1 MKHGEKLRQF
11 GLDKIAFLGLFLLGL
26 LLAKLMISF
35 RSDIKLSEPI
45 GLKGTGLEISVPAG
59 DNWKRLSNG
68 FRYENNEFNFT
79 CVMQISSGSAIS
91 MQWRYFLLPSEKTPL
106 ERFQAEAAPISGHIE
121 STGSD
126 KVGNLKFD
134 YAKIDSNQITLFCG
148 TTSLPDG
155 RILFLEVGQKGMGI
169 DLAEKIFKALHASIK
184 YQTDNSVAKGTK
196 FLKDFKAS
204 YLTML
209 PRGGWQN
216 YYRLKDARGS
226 TIGFTTNAISY
237 SADSNENSAIFSADL
252 LFLSSGFNAYI
263 EQAIFYSDVS
273 LSKFDWI
280 VKQGSVLTNRELPTH
295 IQLVDSNLTVEK
307 QNVIEKFTF
316 TDTMLPETFFDLAV
330 ASFLKS
336 SFDTV
341 MFEILLS
348 SGKIA
353 PVIISRINTPQ
364 TSVLPAESAASV
376 EIFGTNTTSQKMFFD
391 GQGGLLSA
399 EIQGN
404 ISYRLERAARADI
417 LADFPQ
423 WFDKIQQM
431 EQYQLKKKK

>member
-1 MKHGEKLRQF
+1 MKNGEKLRQF

-26 LLAKLMISF
+26 LLAEILISY
-35 RSDIKLSEPI
+35 RSDFKLSEPI
-45 GLKGTGLEISVPAG
+45 GLKGTGLEVCVPAG

-68 FRYENNEFNFT
+68 FKYENSEFNFA
-79 CVMQISSGSAIS
+79 CVMQISGDSAIS
-91 MQWRYFLLPSEKTPL
+91 AQWQYFLLPSEKTPL
-106 ERFQAEAAPISGHIE
+106 ERFQAETVLIKGHIE

-126 KVGNLKFD
+126 KIGDLKFD

-148 TTSLPDG
+148 TTTLPDG
-155 RILFLEVGQKGMGI
+155 RILALEVGQKGLGT
-169 DLAEKIFKALHASIK
+169 DLAEKIFKALSASIK
-184 YQTDNSVAKGTK
+184 YQSDNSVAKGAK
-196 FLKDFKAS
+196 FLKDFKTS

-226 TIGFTTNAISY
+226 TIGFTSNSISY

-252 LFLSSGFNAYI
+252 LLLSSGFNAYA
-263 EQAIFYSDVS
+263 EQSIFYSDVS
-273 LSKFDWI
+273 LGKFDWT
-280 VKQGSVLTNRELPTH
+280 VKQGSLLTNRELPTH
-295 IQLVDSNLTVEK
+295 IQLNDSNLTVEK
-307 QNVIEKFTF
+307 QNITEKFTF
-316 TDTMLPETFFDLAV
+316 TDTILPETFFDLAV

-336 SFDTV
+336 NFDTV
-341 MFEILLS
+341 MFEILIS

-364 TSVLPAESAASV
+364 TSVLPAESAAGV
-376 EIFGTNTTSQKMFFD
+376 EIFGTNTTNQKMFFD

-399 EIQGN
+399 EIQGSL
-404 ISYRLERAARADI
+404 SYRLERAARADI